1 LRRDGLGEPACG
13 EYRFADSEELARG
26 GLPEGLTPD
35 RCDALE
41 LHFSLGDQEERRRRV
56 LRAVGSLAAPEAP
69 RFRHSGD
76 FEERPVVEIG
86 KAGKRPQLRGALDRL
101 AGSRFVRRPHRLLDD
116 PQRALSFRQVEARS
130 VRIPGKPL
138 PRLVSRGGE
147 LHPREIQ
154 ECSERAKL
162 QRRRR
167 SGIGRE
173 PFRLQEVRESLREPV
188 FQKIQAPAPPGR
200 LRIEGI
206 LLPAEVE
213 LPARRVELHRFDLEN
228 PEHEVVLGP
237 GRELRGGG
245 RVLGG
250 AGDPGERGIAPRRAV
265 CAQEVLD
272 LEVEPVEVVGLHR
285 QAGLLGR
292 AGRALEA
299 LGKIG
304 RCRHAVFSDCIN
316 LMRGAGLTPGRAR
329 CNFAP
334 SMATETALVLKRTPL
349 YAVHKE
355 LGAKMVD
362 FGGWEMPVEYSGI
375 RDEHRAVRER
385 AGLFDV
391 SHMGEFLV
399 EGPDALSFLQR
410 LTSNDVAKLEVGRCH
425 YSAMLTPRGTF
436 VDDLLVYRLGLQKYL
451 LVVNAGNTPKDF
463 DHALSLSK
471 GFRVTLEDRSTDYA
485 LLALQGPRAQEVLV
499 PMVAADLPAIP
510 YYGFIA
516 TEVSGARAVVSRTG
530 YTGENGFEIYCE
542 PGEAPRLFREILKAG
557 RTFNVLACGLG
568 ARDTLRLEAKMALYG
583 NDIDDTVT
591 PFEAD
596 LAWIV
601 KMDKGDF
608 EGKEALARQK
618 ADGLGRK
625 LVGFELLDR
634 GIARHG
640 YEARSASGRGVVTSG
655 IPSPTLGRSI
665 GLAYLPI
672 GDTAVGT
679 EFHVDLRGRPARAR
693 VVETP
698 FYKRAK

>member
-1 LRRDGLGEPACG
+1 
-13 EYRFADSEELARG
+13 
-26 GLPEGLTPD
+26 
-35 RCDALE
+35 
-41 LHFSLGDQEERRRRV
+41 
-56 LRAVGSLAAPEAP
+56 
-69 RFRHSGD
+69 
-76 FEERPVVEIG
+76 
-86 KAGKRPQLRGALDRL
+86 
-101 AGSRFVRRPHRLLDD
+101 
-116 PQRALSFRQVEARS
+116 
-130 VRIPGKPL
+130 
-138 PRLVSRGGE
+138 
-147 LHPREIQ
+147 
-154 ECSERAKL
+154 
-162 QRRRR
+162 
-167 SGIGRE
+167 
-173 PFRLQEVRESLREPV
+173 
-188 FQKIQAPAPPGR
+188 
-200 LRIEGI
+200 
-206 LLPAEVE
+206 
-213 LPARRVELHRFDLEN
+213 
-228 PEHEVVLGP
+228 
-237 GRELRGGG
+237 
-245 RVLGG
+245 
-250 AGDPGERGIAPRRAV
+250 
-265 CAQEVLD
+265 
-272 LEVEPVEVVGLHR
+272 
-285 QAGLLGR
+285 
-292 AGRALEA
+292 
-299 LGKIG
+299 
-304 RCRHAVFSDCIN
+304 
-316 LMRGAGLTPGRAR
+316 
-329 CNFAP
+329 
-334 SMATETALVLKRTPL
+334 MATETALVLKRTPL
-349 YAVHKE
+349 YSVHKE

-436 VDDLLVYRLGLQKYL
+436 VDDLLVYRLGLQKYF

-471 GFRVTLEDRSTDYA
+471 GFRVTIEDRSTDYA

-499 PMVAADLPAIP
+499 PMVAANLPAIP
-510 YYGFIA
+510 YYGFIE

-542 PGEAPRLFREILKAG
+542 PGEAPRLFREILNAG

-608 EGKEALARQK
+608 EGREALARQK
-618 ADGLGRK
+618 ADGLGRR

-640 YEARSASGRGVVTSG
+640 YEARSASGRGIVTSG
-655 IPSPTLGRSI
+655 IPSPTLGKSI